1 MEPSTAAQLAVA
13 PKPGDPSVTRQ
24 ELHHRRVDMRGF
36 ARGDGLYEVE
46 GRMVDTKSR
55 DFVPPTVGSRT
66 VRANEPIHDMGVRLV
81 YDENMTVLAVETFT
95 DASPFVIC
103 PEGGQAL
110 QSVVGLR
117 MVSGWSAEVKKRL
130 AGPAACT
137 HLMELLMP
145 LATVAFQT
153 IAELRLSRPQLDA
166 NGKPAKIDSCYAYAA
181 TREVVLRNWPAFHKP
196 EAAQK

>member
-1 MEPSTAAQLAVA
+1 MDIAPAAQRGDA
-13 PKPGDPSVTRQ
+13 PKPNDPRVTRR
-24 ELHHRRVDMRGF
+24 ELHHRRVEMRGF
-36 ARGDGLYEVE
+36 ARSDGLYEVE
-46 GRMVDTKSR
+46 GRVVDTKSR
-55 DFVPPTVGSRT
+55 DFAPPTGGRA

-81 YDENMTVLAVETFT
+81 YDEDMTVHAVETFT
-95 DASPFVIC
+95 DASPFAIC
-103 PEGGQAL
+103 PDGGQAL

-166 NGKPAKIDSCYAYAA
+166 NGKPRKIDSCYAYAA
-181 TREVVLRNWPAFHKP
+181 TREVVLRNWPAFHTP
-196 EAAQK
+196 ETAQK